1 MRKEKVRSTEIVFF
15 LFLSWC
21 ATEIKSLW
29 WSGRGRMPFLAH
41 NLMSFL
47 KSWTIQIEFALLDVC
62 WKDEITS
69 FFLFSRLL
77 SVSSIISVFCQTWQ
91 RHKAF
96 QSSLSTDLLDK
107 VLIETRG
114 SSRVSWCSSSRERE
128 EREAY
133 EGFLITV
140 RRFCLFIFKASAS
153 SGQI

>member
-1 MRKEKVRSTEIVFF
+1 MS
-15 LFLSWC
+15 
-21 ATEIKSLW
+21 
-29 WSGRGRMPFLAH
+29 FLAH

-47 KSWTIQIEFALLDVC
+47 KSWMKLIEFTLLDVC
-62 WKDEITS
+62 RKDEITS

-77 SVSSIISVFCQTWQ
+77 SVSFIILVFCQTWQ

-128 EREAY
+128 ERESY
-133 EGFLITV
+133 ERSLV
-140 RRFCLFIFKASAS
+140 RRFCPLS
-153 SGQI
+153 SFSFSTPPLVQDRFNSFMSGNLKSIKLTAD